1 VGFTFRAEGVKI
13 GIVTD
18 LGYMPASVADNLR
31 GCDGLVIESNHDV
44 EMLRGGPY
52 PWVVKQ
58 RVMSRVGHMSNDA
71 LAQYFAGDY
80 DGGAAFLVL
89 AHLSEQN
96 NHPDLARRAAE
107 QALATRRDL
116 LRNRLMLASQG
127 QPLEPIRL

>member
-1 VGFTFRAEGVKI
+1 
-13 GIVTD
+13 
-18 LGYMPASVADNLR
+18 
-31 GCDGLVIESNHDV
+31 
-44 EMLRGGPY
+44 
-52 PWVVKQ
+52 
-58 RVMSRVGHMSNDA
+58 MSNDA

-107 QALATRRDL
+107 RALAARRDL
-116 LRNRLMLASQG
+116 LRNRLMLASQD